1 MSNPE
6 KMPLKR
12 RILLGVFS
20 GLVYASLMALFDH
33 FSDLP
38 FNPIK
43 FVVSVVLFGAF
54 MAIAHRW
61 IIPKSKK

>member
-1 MSNPE
+1 MNNPE

-12 RILLGVFS
+12 RILLGIFS

-33 FSDLP
+33 FSELP
-38 FNPIK
+38 FNYIK
-43 FVVSVVLFGAF
+43 FIVSVILFGGF

-61 IIPKSKK
+61 IVPKSKK